1 VEYTKLFLTKNMAI
15 TPLLAS
21 FAIALL
27 LTLVTTQQQ
36 FFTLSGHI
44 AKHNSRATD
53 FFEGQ
58 PNETGRA
65 QRVLVYTKNGKGYVH
80 DNIPAASAA
89 LLELG
94 TAHGFIVDTTS
105 DPRRI
110 EEGNLQRYRAIILCN
125 TNNEIFETEVQK
137 LSFQRYIQAGGGLV
151 GIHSCTGSERQ
162 WPWFWQTIGAKFRY
176 HPPLQ
181 RFDIRVLDR
190 SHPSTLHLPAL
201 WSWEDECYYMDH
213 WNVANRVLLAT
224 ADISA
229 IRDDN
234 PKKSDYPGTAFGKS
248 VPLCWT
254 QERSPGRTWY
264 TALGH
269 KKEYYSDPN
278 FRQHLL
284 GGIRWVL
291 DGSRKLDYT
300 RATSTLF

>member
-1 VEYTKLFLTKNMAI
+1 MLVHQQDNTTM
-15 TPLLAS
+15 TRLLVF
-21 FAIALL
+21 FAVALL
-27 LTLVTTQQQ
+27 YAPQQSS
-36 FFTLSGHI
+36 FVSSIGI
-44 AKHNSRATD
+44 AQNNSTIKASPEELPDETSRA
-53 FFEGQ
+53 
-58 PNETGRA
+58 R
-65 QRVLVYTKNGKGYVH
+65 RVLVYTKNGKGYVH

-94 TAHGFIVDTTS
+94 AAHGFSVDTTS
-105 DPRRI
+105 NPQRI
-110 EEGNLQRYRAIILCN
+110 EESNLQRYRAIILCN
-125 TNNEIFETEVQK
+125 TNNEIFETEAQK
-137 LSFQRYIQAGGGLV
+137 LAFQRYIQAGGGLV

-190 SHPSTLHLPAL
+190 SHPSTLHLSDL
-201 WSWEDECYYMDH
+201 WAWEDECYYMDH
-213 WNVANRVLLAT
+213 FNVANRVLLTT
-224 ADISA
+224 ADNAA
-229 IRDDN
+229 IRDNN
-234 PKKSDYPGTAFGKS
+234 PKKPDYPGTAFGRS

-254 QERSPGRTWY
+254 QERAPGRTWY

-291 DGSRKLDYT
+291 DGSRRLDYT
-300 RATSTLF
+300 RATNTLIIGP